1 MPLGDSITQGSA
13 EWGPTYRYHLWKR
26 LTAGGFDVDFVG
38 SQTAMYS
45 GDYPLADF
53 DQDHEGHAGWR
64 VDQVLAN
71 ITSWA
76 TDHRPD
82 IVLIHLGTNDL
93 NEGQPVE
100 DTVTEL
106 VRVIDALRTVRPR
119 VAVLVAQILPCD
131 PERAIVCKPAE
142 YDLYRQAVAKQA
154 AGLDRPDARVI
165 AVDHFTFIDPKFDLA
180 DGLHP
185 NDAGDRKMAERW
197 FEAIRS
203 VLAPL
208 KVQIF
213 IPILSPRK

>member
-13 EWGPTYRYHLWKR
+13 EWGPTYRYHLWKK
-26 LTAGGFDVDFVG
+26 LTAAGFDVDFVG

-45 GDYPLADF
+45 GDYPLVDF

-71 ITSWA
+71 IATWA

-93 NEGQPVE
+93 NEDQPVD

-106 VRVIDALRTVRPR
+106 ERVVEALRAARPR
-119 VAVLVAQILPCD
+119 VSVLVAQILPCD
-131 PERAIVCKPAE
+131 PGRAIVCKPAK
-142 YDLYRQAVAKQA
+142 YDAYRQAVLKLA
-154 AGLDRPDARVI
+154 ARLDRSDARVI
-165 AVDHFTFIDPKFDLA
+165 AVDHYTFVDPERDLA

-203 VLAPL
+203 LLAPQR
-208 KVQIF
+208 VQVF
-213 IPILSPRK
+213 IPILSPRR